1 MTGNGWVWDFV
12 DSWVYIAGLGWI
24 GYIHMYA
31 SSKWFLYVDRRFHV
45 LYFWDL
51 DFMDF
56 AREVFV
62 SGMSLQYVR
71 DYCICVFVAQHYR
84 IFPSLDIL
92 GQF

>member
-1 MTGNGWVWDFV
+1 M
-12 DSWVYIAGLGWI
+12 A
-24 GYIHMYA
+24 
-31 SSKWFLYVDRRFHV
+31 
-45 LYFWDL
+45 
-51 DFMDF
+51 F